1 LPALIPELTWVDG
14 MFRRGLAV
22 EYSTTSGRIT
32 RVCDAR
38 SLEAGSGPDTGTVER
53 LPERALLPGLVNAHS
68 HAFQRLIRGQG
79 QSRPTDVDRS
89 DFWTWR
95 AGMYRA
101 VLGLDADDLFDV
113 SLFCF
118 IEMLCAGITTVGEF
132 HYLQRDTQGAPYD
145 DPSELANRVI
155 AAAEQ
160 AGIRICLLNV
170 AYATGGIGQPLEP
183 GQRRFATPD
192 LEAFLTHTVE
202 LGDANATKPA
212 VSIGIAPHSIR
223 AVPREWL
230 APIHSL
236 AFGLGIPLHMHVSEQ
251 PAEVSACL
259 DAYGC
264 RPVELLAAAGVIDEH
279 FTAVHAT
286 HLTFREVD
294 LLGTPGPTVCA
305 CPTTERDLGDGFL
318 PGRELMDAGARFA
331 IGSDSQAVIDLFEE
345 IRLLE
350 YNERLRR
357 LSRVILTGDS
367 HGDRRSVAPA
377 LLDMATRGGAR
388 SLRVEAGR
396 IEAGA
401 LADFTAIDL
410 EHRGVEGWSDATLDA
425 VLALSAPAAA
435 VSDVWVGGVQR
446 IRNGRHRLDQ
456 ESARAFRSVARRRM
470 A

>member
-22 EYSTTSGRIT
+22 EFSAMTGRIT

-38 SLEAGSGPDTGTVER
+38 ALDAGTGFDGVVER
-53 LPERALLPGLVNAHS
+53 LPERALLPGLINTHS
-68 HAFQRLIRGQG
+68 HAFQRLLRGHG
-79 QSRPTDVDRS
+79 QRRSAGVDRS
-89 DFWTWR
+89 DFWSWR
-95 AGMYRA
+95 ADMYRA
-101 VLGLDADDLFDV
+101 VLGLDPDDLFDIC
-113 SLFCF
+113 LFCF

-132 HYLQRDTQGAPYD
+132 HYLQRDPNGAAYS
-145 DPSELANRVI
+145 DPGELANRVI

-170 AYATGGIGQPLEP
+170 AYVAGGIGQPLEP
-183 GQRRFATPD
+183 AQRRFATPD
-192 LEAFLTHTVE
+192 LEAFLTQTVA
-202 LGDANATKPA
+202 LGDAAAALPA
-212 VSIGIAPHSIR
+212 VSIGVAPHSLR

-230 APIHSL
+230 GPIHSL
-236 AFGLGIPLHMHVSEQ
+236 AFGLGIPFHMHVSEQ

-259 DAYGC
+259 EACGC
-264 RPVELLAAAGVIDEH
+264 RPIELLAAAGVIDEH

-286 HLTFREVD
+286 HLTFREVE

-305 CPTTERDLGDGFL
+305 CPTTERDLGDGFV

-331 IGSDSQAVIDLFEE
+331 LGSDSQAVIDLFEE
-345 IRLLE
+345 MRLLE

-357 LSRVILTGDS
+357 MNRVILTGDV
-367 HGDRRSVAPA
+367 HGDRRAVAPT
-377 LLDMATRGGAR
+377 LIDMATRGGAR
-388 SLRVEAGR
+388 SLRVDAGR

-410 EHRGVEGWSDATLDA
+410 EHRGIEGWSDATLDA
-425 VLALSAPAAA
+425 ILALSAPAAV

-446 IRNGRHRLDQ
+446 VRNGRHRLDQ